1 MKYEPMSK
9 VSGTYH
15 LCKYNRRLFIA
26 CGDVLVYTPPDFL
39 RIDSRQ
45 QLQELVDRANLRGQ
59 LVIKDV
65 IVFETR
71 LKRPRMY
78 SQRTSILEWEPIE

>member
-1 MKYEPMSK
+1 MQYSPESRPFG
-9 VSGTYH
+9 VYH

-26 CGDVLVYTPPDFL
+26 CEDSLVYTPPDFL

-59 LVIKDV
+59 LVIQDV